1 MSPERKECRKM
12 ETNKSIAARVASL
25 GDVCEYSLAVITKT
39 DSENAYGIAVHDA
52 YEHNVICIKEIGT
65 DKDLA
70 LSIVDILN
78 KYRIPQVHFL
88 DVINDL
94 MNK

>member
-1 MSPERKECRKM
+1 M
-12 ETNKSIAARVASL
+12 ETNKSLKALVNSL
-25 GDVCEYSLAVITKT
+25 DVGCEYSLAVITKT
-39 DSENAYGIAVHDA
+39 DPENAYGIAVHDA
-52 YEHNVICIKEIGT
+52 YEHNIICIKEIGT

-78 KYRIPQVHFL
+78 KYRIPEVHFL

-94 MNK
+94 MNE